1 MSVARFIA
9 DQRTLYRVP
18 VAFTCLILGVSISWF
33 YKWIDRGPTRRQ
45 RRRAKVDAAVAAA
58 FKASRGLHGS
68 PRVHID
74 LRAKGWTVSEKTVAD
89 SMRRQGL
96 VARII
101 KRRNGLTKQDK
112 GAPLFPD
119 LVKRDFTASAMNEKW
134 VGDITEI
141 PTARGKLYLA
151 TVIDLYSRRLL
162 AAATSLHPDAE
173 LAGAAITMAAAVR
186 GGREHIKGVIFHSDR
201 GSTYTAKNYTQL
213 CADRL
218 GIRQSMGRVGS
229 CFDNAAA
236 EAFFST
242 LEWEV
247 LSRNEFRDTDH
258 ARQVVLVWC
267 HEFYNTTRRH
277 SSAKMMSPIDYETT
291 RVLEP
296 EAA

>member
-18 VAFTCLILGVSISWF
+18 VAVTCVILGISISWF
-33 YKWIDRGPTRRQ
+33 YKWLDRGPTRRQ
-45 RRRAKVDAAVAAA
+45 QRRAKVDAAVATA
-58 FKASRGLHGS
+58 FAASRGLHGS
-68 PRVHID
+68 PRLHVD

-96 VARII
+96 VARIV
-101 KRRNGLTKQDK
+101 KRRRGLTRQDGTAAK
-112 GAPLFPD
+112 FPD
-119 LVKRDFTASAMNEKW
+119 LVRRDFTASAMNQKW

-162 AAATSLHPDAE
+162 AAATSVHPDAE
-173 LAGAAITMAAAVR
+173 LAGAAIKMAAAVR
-186 GGREHIKGVIFHSDR
+186 GGREHIEGVIFHSDR
-201 GSTYTAKNYTQL
+201 GSTYTAQGYARL

-236 EAFFST
+236 ESFFST

-247 LSRNEFRDTDH
+247 LSRNEFRDPDH
-258 ARQVVLVWC
+258 AREVVLEWC
-267 HEFYNTTRRH
+267 HGFYNTTRRH

-291 RVLEP
+291 RVLES

>member
-1 MSVARFIA
+1 M
-9 DQRTLYRVP
+9 
-18 VAFTCLILGVSISWF
+18 
-33 YKWIDRGPTRRQ
+33 
-45 RRRAKVDAAVAAA
+45 AAA

-68 PRVHID
+68 PRLHID

-173 LAGAAITMAAAVR
+173 LAGAAGVGGCDGYGIAVETHTSITL
-186 GGREHIKGVIFHSDR
+186 GFWYPP
-201 GSTYTAKNYTQL
+201 GS
-213 CADRL
+213 
-218 GIRQSMGRVGS
+218 
-229 CFDNAAA
+229 
-236 EAFFST
+236 
-242 LEWEV
+242 
-247 LSRNEFRDTDH
+247 
-258 ARQVVLVWC
+258 
-267 HEFYNTTRRH
+267 
-277 SSAKMMSPIDYETT
+277 MS
-291 RVLEP
+291 
-296 EAA
+296 